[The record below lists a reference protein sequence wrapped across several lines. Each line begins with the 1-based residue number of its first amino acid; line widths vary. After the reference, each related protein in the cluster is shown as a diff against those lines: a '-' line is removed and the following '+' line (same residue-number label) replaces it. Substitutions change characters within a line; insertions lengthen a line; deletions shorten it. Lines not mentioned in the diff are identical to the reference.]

1 MRKVEILLA
10 LSEEDPHRLMALGL
24 ALETMGYQVTIAK
37 TDLSAIEMFYTK
49 KIDLVITDHLP
60 VLEKTKEMNSE
71 SMTIFL
77 LHHHWKSL
85 PPAHGFRF
93 DPDDY
98 LFRPIQL
105 DELEMRVKRCIKKWE
120 PKRNLNEK
128 VLNMLKMMSHDLRG
142 SLISISATLKLLIR
156 GSYGKMEDTA
166 ANRLK
171 ELFSKTNGLIGT
183 TDEFLNRTISVR
195 EDAEREGK
203 DLDLMQ
209 DIIHPVLEELSSELK
224 NHPLLIDHSFTARRV
239 SLKAGW
245 IWLKTVFRNLLE
257 NATKYGE
264 KGCTIALGF
273 EEQDSCCRLNV
284 YNSGKPIPEEW
295 RDKLFSEFVR
305 IGENRHA
312 DEAAEGAGVGLYLIK
327 EMIRKQ
333 GGDIWYEAK
342 EDGSNFVFTL
352 PSDSLLAIRSTPDV
366 KKDEKNGLPYFS

>member
-1 MRKVEILLA
+1 MIKVEILLA
-10 LSEEDPHRLMALGL
+10 LSEEDPHRLITLGL
-24 ALETMGYQVTIAK
+24 ALETMSYQVTIAK

-49 KIDLVITDHLP
+49 KFDLVITDLLT
-60 VLEKTKEMNSE
+60 VLEKTKEMNPE
-71 SMTIFL
+71 IMTIL
-77 LHHHWKSL
+77 ILNHHWKSL
-85 PPAHGFRF
+85 LPSHGFRF

-98 LFRPIQL
+98 LFKPIQL
-105 DELEMRVKRCIKKWE
+105 DELEMRVKNCIKKCE

-166 ANRLK
+166 ANSLK
-171 ELFSKTNGLIGT
+171 ELFSKTTGLIGT
-183 TDEFLNRTISVR
+183 TEEFLGRSISIHDDL
-195 EDAEREGK
+195 EKEGK
-203 DLDLMQ
+203 ELDLMQ

-239 SLKAGW
+239 SLKAGR

-264 KGCTIALGF
+264 KECTIALGF

-295 RDKLFSEFVR
+295 RDKLFSEFMR
-305 IGENRHA
+305 IGDNRHA
-312 DEAAEGAGVGLYLIK
+312 DEAADGAGVGLYLIK

-352 PSDSLLAIRSTPDV
+352 PSDSLLAIRSTTDI
-366 KKDEKNGLPYFS
+366 

>member
-1 MRKVEILLA
+1 
-10 LSEEDPHRLMALGL
+10 
-24 ALETMGYQVTIAK
+24 
-37 TDLSAIEMFYTK
+37 
-49 KIDLVITDHLP
+49 
-60 VLEKTKEMNSE
+60 
-71 SMTIFL
+71 
-77 LHHHWKSL
+77 
-85 PPAHGFRF
+85 
-93 DPDDY
+93 
-98 LFRPIQL
+98 L
-105 DELEMRVKRCIKKWE
+105 DELKMRVKRCIKKWE